1 MKEKEKVAIAMSGG
15 VDSGAAAALLV
26 EEGYNVVGLHLNFW
40 KESQEGAE
48 NRCCSLESMEAARK
62 TAHQLGIPFY
72 VKDYSKDFKKIV
84 VDYFLTE
91 YAAGRTPNP
100 CVVCNQFIKFG
111 KLLDYARALGCDFLA
126 TGHYARIV
134 QNNSENGSE
143 QLRKLRASERQRIR
157 ASERQRRRCFGVP
170 DFLTF
175 RFSDRLAHWLT
186 EFSEFSEPPSYSE
199 FSGNPRYHLLKGIDN
214 AKDQS
219 YFLWTLTQDKLAH
232 ILFPIGDR
240 RKSKVKKIARVKNLP
255 VSGRPESFEVCF
267 ILDDDYRDFLKRH
280 IPETINPGE
289 VVNTKGEV
297 IGKHF
302 GLPLYTIG
310 QRKGFKVQSSV
321 PLYVIGSN
329 LEKNQLV
336 VGRGGESER
345 QKFAVGNVNWVSGQ
359 IPGDEVKCQVRIRYQ
374 GPLLSS
380 KFKVQSSKLVD
391 VELEEPTRGVTPGQ
405 SAVFY
410 RGEEV
415 LGGGVIENF
424 K

>member
-1 MKEKEKVAIAMSGG
+1 MKRKEKVAVAMSGG
-15 VDSGAAAALLV
+15 VDSGVAAALLV
-26 EEGYNVVGLHLNFW
+26 EEAYEVIGLHLKFW
-40 KESQEGAE
+40 VDDTVDPDAGFLKKIE
-48 NRCCSLESMEAARK
+48 NRCCDIAGLEAARK

-111 KLLDYARALGCDFLA
+111 KLLEYARALGCQFLA
-126 TGHYARIV
+126 TGHYARISSSAASSDPHSQTSRNPCAIV
-134 QNNSENGSE
+134 GNRGANLNGLLGESSVAD
-143 QLRKLRASERQRIR
+143 AS
-157 ASERQRRRCFGVP
+157 
-170 DFLTF
+170 
-175 RFSDRLAHWLT
+175 SDTPVYR
-186 EFSEFSEPPSYSE
+186 
-199 FSGNPRYHLLKGIDN
+199 LLKGVDDS
-214 AKDQS
+214 KDQS
-219 YFLWTLTQDKLAH
+219 YFLLTLTQDKLAH

-240 RKSKVKKIARVKNLP
+240 RKSEVKKIARVKNLP

-267 ILDDDYRDFLKRH
+267 VTDKDYRDFLKRH
-280 IPETINPGE
+280 IPEAIKPGK

-310 QRKGFKVQSSV
+310 QRKGFEVQSSV

-345 QKFAVGNVNWVSGQ
+345 QKFAVGSVNWIGGLGSL
-359 IPGDEVKCQVRIRYQ
+359 ETLECRVRVRYQ
-374 GPLLSS
+374 GPLLNAKVSS
-380 KFKVQSSKLVD
+380 INAKTA
-391 VELEEPTRGVTPGQ
+391 VELGEPTRGITPGQ

-415 LGGGVIENF
+415 LGGGVIEG
-424 K
+424 